1 MTRTSEG
8 KYVQGVAEIIQ
19 IEEIPTSTVHMIEDV
34 REIN

>member
-8 KYVQGVAEIIQ
+8 KYVQGVAERIQ
-19 IEEIPTSTVHMIEDV
+19 IEEIPTVHMIEDV